1 MKIEQPVLKSMK
13 LKIYH
18 SIFYMNCSLCISR
31 VWFPCI
37 TCEHQLL
44 YIVCVTYMRLSIEF
58 KCKLNTINQPELIL
72 SNACTL
78 INKTKVHVVRPKE
91 WTVKVR
97 KISLIFESWIFITPF
112 CCFLNW
118 GLMLICK
125 HVLGISGFVLWAFQS
140 FLLIYYYVL
149 RTYFSMALFYW
160 FDSVVDFFSVHLRS
174 KGKVSIKRLHG
185 HKSEEGFLV
194 LVIWRQ
200 MACHSMRD

>member
-1 MKIEQPVLKSMK
+1 MKIEQPVLKSIK
-13 LKIYH
+13 LKINH

-72 SNACTL
+72 PNACTL

-125 HVLGISGFVLWAFQS
+125 HVLGISGICSMGISIFFINI
-140 FLLIYYYVL
+140 LLC
-149 RTYFSMALFYW
+149 S
-160 FDSVVDFFSVHLRS
+160 
-174 KGKVSIKRLHG
+174 
-185 HKSEEGFLV
+185 
-194 LVIWRQ
+194 
-200 MACHSMRD
+200 